1 MSAELAGVLALA
13 RRGRDHGDVRA
24 HRGGELH
31 AHVTEPAQA
40 DDCDLAGRPHTV
52 LAQRRVG
59 RDAGTQQRRDAARV
73 HSVRN
78 LQAEVVAN
86 DDMVGVAALADRVVV
101 IVGAVV
107 RLDAALAAEHLP
119 AGEALVALHA
129 AVDHATDRDRV
140 ADAVAGDFVADRGDR
155 ADDLVTRDARVDRAL
170 PVVAAGME
178 VAVANAGVGD
188 LDRDIV
194 WPERAA
200 LEVHRAE
207 RLVGRIGAPALATVG
222 PLA

>member
-1 MSAELAGVLALA
+1 
-13 RRGRDHGDVRA
+13 
-24 HRGGELH
+24 
-31 AHVTEPAQA
+31 
-40 DDCDLAGRPHTV
+40 
-52 LAQRRVG
+52 
-59 RDAGTQQRRDAARV
+59 
-73 HSVRN
+73 
-78 LQAEVVAN
+78 
-86 DDMVGVAALADRVVV
+86 
-101 IVGAVV
+101 
-107 RLDAALAAEHLP
+107 
-119 AGEALVALHA
+119 LVALHA

-207 RLVGRIGAPALATVG
+207 RLVGRIGAPALGDRWSARLIRCRLGLSSRRHGVLLIVLVRVLFSPAPG
-222 PLA
+222 AGDR